1 MIRCIEA
8 IKHGTREPRVM
19 KQLIVR
25 GDPGIRK
32 DAVIEHDGEQLICF
46 GIKTHG
52 GWHGPDE
59 PQLRCT
65 VGTPDEREAYEKREY
80 VPHWLDVE
88 TVDAAALDVIKATGD
103 LSV

>member
-8 IKHGTREPRVM
+8 IKHGTRELRVM

-46 GIKTHG
+46 GINTQG

-59 PQLRCT
+59 PQLWCT

-80 VPHWLDVE
+80 VPHWLEVE